1 MGAQSVVFEII
12 HESLMNKDT
21 ELSVSALCEIAG
33 VSRVSAED
41 ARNRREQQDRADF
54 ELILTAYNF
63 RGYKKGVLGVNM
75 RLLHMGIVMNPK
87 KIRRLM
93 RKYNLFCPFR
103 KANPYR
109 QMAKALRTSNVAA
122 NLLNRE
128 FEAHGARAVLLTDIT
143 YMRFHD
149 GFLYLSTILDAYT
162 KEALAHVLSDSLE
175 IDFVLETVKIM
186 QRDHGISLQ
195 TETMIHSDQGC
206 HYTSIQFIRLVND
219 LGLRQSM
226 SRRGNCWRLVRLL
239 QQRPLPVAA
248 GEAVPETV
256 LPLCHHRGVPA
267 SRNSTKGITS
277 RGLCPRTPEVYRLFL
292 RGSATGIG
300 FRMAKGNEKER
311 YRMASP
317 PRKPAGARVAPQRCP
332 ILRLLT
338 AIVYY
343 LLPLFSTVQN
353 SIVLDMGST
362 LYRLGMYVGNG
373 GIFASGSLSTKAK
386 MPSLQICRIAVAP
399 LRLRAGATSPGA
411 SCGCQPGAA
420 GAVSKGIS
428 VKMV

>member
-1 MGAQSVVFEII
+1 M
-12 HESLMNKDT
+12 
-21 ELSVSALCEIAG
+21 
-33 VSRVSAED
+33 SAED

-128 FEAHGARAVLLTDIT
+128 FEVHGARAVLLTDIT

-206 HYTSIQFIRLVND
+206 HYTSIQFIGLVND

-226 SRRGNCWRLVRLL
+226 SRRGNCWDNAPQESFYGHMKDELTDKMARWETFDDAKRDVDDWFDYYNNDRYQWQLAKLSPRQYYHYVTTGEY
-239 QQRPLPVAA
+239 PLP
-248 GEAVPETV
+248 
-256 LPLCHHRGVPA
+256 
-267 SRNSTKGITS
+267 
-277 RGLCPRTPEVYRLFL
+277 
-292 RGSATGIG
+292 
-300 FRMAKGNEKER
+300 GN
-311 YRMASP
+311 P
-317 PRKPAGARVAPQRCP
+317 P
-332 ILRLLT
+332 
-338 AIVYY
+338 
-343 LLPLFSTVQN
+343 
-353 SIVLDMGST
+353 
-362 LYRLGMYVGNG
+362 
-373 GIFASGSLSTKAK
+373 KA
-386 MPSLQICRIAVAP
+386 
-399 LRLRAGATSPGA
+399 
-411 SCGCQPGAA
+411 
-420 GAVSKGIS
+420 
-428 VKMV
+428 